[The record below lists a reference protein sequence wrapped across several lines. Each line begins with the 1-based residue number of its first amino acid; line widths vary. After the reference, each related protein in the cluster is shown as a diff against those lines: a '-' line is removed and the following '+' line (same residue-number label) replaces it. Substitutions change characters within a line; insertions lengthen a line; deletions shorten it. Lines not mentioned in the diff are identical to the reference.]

1 MLSLCNIIAT
11 ETVKRFLTNE
21 SITLSDEDNLLVNSY
36 IDNESQSHIGGF
48 LQGANVQTENINI
61 LWINDMNCYLLWV
74 SWTSI

>member
-61 LWINDMNCYLLWV
+61 L
-74 SWTSI
+74 